1 MAERIFR
8 GLRKKPATPNDPY
21 DRVIAWCLW
30 LALFF
35 VPIFFWP
42 WNTDPLELNKAL
54 LFYILVLIA
63 GITWFLKAILLR
75 THRWLRTPYDYPLA
89 VFVLLSLLATI
100 FSVSHYRSLIGIS
113 GYVGNTL
120 LSIVF
125 FALFFQL
132 IVQTVRREQL
142 TFYFSAVLLSGALL
156 VLFNFLQVFSISIFP
171 WQFAKVVTFN
181 AATGSPLV
189 FTVYLAVL
197 GLLSFY
203 KVLANKR
210 RILRI
215 VLAFLSLLCFF
226 LIMVYDQAIAWYAV
240 IIGLV
245 ALMVF
250 LNAAAKEMKP
260 LWLLLPTVLIGL
272 SLLGLLINT
281 QRLLRASIPGDVILP
296 ARVGWQTTLSTLR
309 HRPILGSGPETYDV
323 DFAKYRP
330 QSYNNTALWN
340 VRFLKSSNEWFQ
352 LVATVGILGMLAF
365 AVLIVLFLWTI
376 VKDLVRAS
384 WSDPYWWYRLGV
396 TTGGLL
402 LAGLLFLAPSNFFLA
417 FLLWMFLGF
426 SVVLQRKQEPS
437 IIEDA
442 DTPKTMS
449 FLPSIGFSAAVIVGI
464 VLVYF
469 LGRFW
474 WADVQIAQAQDLVRR
489 TQSLDAIRG
498 KLASSISLNSYE
510 PSTYFSLA
518 QNLVVQAQLAAQS
531 DKPDLAQ
538 IQTYLTAAVASAETG
553 ADHYYA
559 YAGSHEVLADVYR
572 SIDNFSG
579 QISQAQHDALQSAID
594 REPTNPQLFLKLG
607 QYYLAVAQ
615 QQQASATE
623 KDNTAPLPDD
633 AKASLKSAKDAF
645 TKATDLKANYV
656 EARLNIA
663 LALRMEGNAKDAV
676 TMLERVAKD
685 NPNNT
690 DALFNLAEN
699 YRLDGR
705 DDDAAAYFQRITSL
719 FPGNSDAHFRL
730 AEYYEKKDK
739 VDLAITELEVVKK
752 LNPSNTDIQKK
763 LEELRKK

>member
-8 GLRKKPATPNDPY
+8 GLRKKPDSPNDPY

-30 LALFF
+30 LVVFL
-35 VPIFFWP
+35 VPIFNLP
-42 WNTDPLELNKAL
+42 WSTDPLELNKAL
-54 LFYILVLIA
+54 LFYILILIA
-63 GITWFLKAILLR
+63 GITWFLKAILKR
-75 THRWLRTPYDYPLA
+75 TARWFRSPYDYPVA
-89 VFVLLSLLATI
+89 AFVLLSLLATI
-100 FSVSHYRSLIGIS
+100 FSVSHYRSLVGTS
-113 GYVGNTL
+113 GYVGNAL
-120 LSIVF
+120 LSVVF

-142 TFYFSAVLLSGALL
+142 AYYFSAVLLSGAI
-156 VLFNFLQVFSISIFP
+156 VVIFNFLQVFSVPVFP
-171 WQFAKVVTFN
+171 WEFTKVVTFN
-181 AATGSPLV
+181 ATTGSPLV

-210 RILRI
+210 QILRI
-215 VLAFLSLLCFF
+215 LLAFLSLLCFF
-226 LIMVYDQAIAWYAV
+226 IIAVYDQPIAWYAV

-245 ALMVF
+245 ILMVF

-296 ARVGWQTTLSTLR
+296 AKVGWQTTLSTMR
-309 HRPILGSGPETYDV
+309 HRPLLGSGPETFDV

-330 QSYNNTALWN
+330 QSYNDTALWN
-340 VRFLKSSNEWFQ
+340 IRFLKSSNEWFQ
-352 LVATVGILGMLAF
+352 LAATIGVLGVLAY
-365 AVLIVLFLWTI
+365 AVLIALFLWSSA
-376 VKDLVRAS
+376 KDLIRAS
-384 WSDPYWWYRLGV
+384 WSDPHWWYRLGV
-396 TTGGLL
+396 MTGGVL
-402 LAGLLFLAPSNFFLA
+402 LAGLLFFTPSNFFLA

-437 IIEDA
+437 ILEENDA
-442 DTPKTMS
+442 PKTMA
-449 FLPSIGFSAAVIVGI
+449 FIPSIGFSVAVIAGI
-464 VLVYF
+464 VLMYF

-474 WADVQIAQAQDLVRR
+474 WADVQVAQAQDLVRR
-489 TQSLDAIRG
+489 TQSLDTVRG

-518 QNLVVQAQLAAQS
+518 QNLVVQAQLAAQA
-531 DKPDLAQ
+531 DKPDLTQ
-538 IQTYLTAAVASAETG
+538 IQTYLTAAAASAKTG

-559 YAGSHEVLADVYR
+559 YAGSHEASADVYR

-579 QISQAQHDALQSAID
+579 QASQAQHDALQGAID

-615 QQQASATE
+615 QQQAAATA
-623 KDNTAPLPDD
+623 KDTAAALPDD
-633 AKASLKSAKDAF
+633 AKASVKSAKEAF
-645 TKATDLKANYV
+645 TKAASLKTNYV

-663 LALRMEGNAKDAV
+663 LSLRLEGNAKDAV
-676 TMLERVAKD
+676 AMLEQIAKD

-705 DDDAAAYFQRITSL
+705 DDEAAVYFQRITSL

-739 VDLAITELEVVKK
+739 IDLAIAELEVVKK
-752 LNPSNTDIQKK
+752 LNPSNTDVQKK